1 MNLKKL
7 FLPVGLVLAI
17 AGALGFPAAGIWL
30 KQNNFV
36 PFFVVAIF
44 LISGWKFSLRNAK
57 LNHKFVYSI
66 ILAIIISLFTAP
78 FIGVATVEIFQFE
91 AMAAL
96 GLIVTCCVPVTLSS
110 ATVITEVAHGNAV
123 WALLMTVIMNLT
135 GIFTIPLMLKLSVE
149 EAEGINISAWN
160 LLIKLI
166 LLVLLPF
173 AAGMAARKLTKRKT
187 KAFVA
192 YIPSICVILTVYAA
206 AAASRDLLYKCSL
219 SEISLLTSAVF
230 SIHAILMLIA
240 WAGGKLIKLETPEL
254 KALIFISSQKTLPL
268 SISVLAL
275 LCKNPG
281 AAIIPC
287 LLFHFTQ
294 LFVDSAIAARLTSGK
309 SVTNYIFSRINA
321 LLGGRNSV
329 EPLTFPV
336 CGS

>member
-1 MNLKKL
+1 MNFKKL
-7 FLPVGLVLAI
+7 FLPVGLILAI
-17 AGALGFPAAGIWL
+17 AGALLVPGAGTWL

-57 LNHKFVYSI
+57 LNHKFIYSI
-66 ILAIIISLFTAP
+66 VLAIIISLFIAP
-78 FIGVATVEIFQFE
+78 FIGVATVEVFGFE

-96 GLIVTCCVPVTLSS
+96 GIIVTCCVPVTLSS

-123 WALLMTVIMNLT
+123 WALLMTVIINLT
-135 GIFTIPLMLKLSVE
+135 GIFTIPLMLKLSIE
-149 EAEGINISAWN
+149 EAEGVNISAWK
-160 LLIKLI
+160 LLVKLI

-173 AAGMAARKLTKRKT
+173 AAGMIARKLTKRKT

-206 AAASRDLLYKCSL
+206 ASASHKLLYKCSF
-219 SEISLLTSAVF
+219 SEILLLTTAVF

-240 WAGGKLIKLETPEL
+240 WPGGKLLKLETPEL

-275 LCKNPG
+275 LCENPG
-281 AAIIPC
+281 AAIISC

-294 LFVDSAIAARLTSGK
+294 LFVDSAIAAK
-309 SVTNYIFSRINA
+309 MA
-321 LLGGRNSV
+321 
-329 EPLTFPV
+329 
-336 CGS
+336 GSKL